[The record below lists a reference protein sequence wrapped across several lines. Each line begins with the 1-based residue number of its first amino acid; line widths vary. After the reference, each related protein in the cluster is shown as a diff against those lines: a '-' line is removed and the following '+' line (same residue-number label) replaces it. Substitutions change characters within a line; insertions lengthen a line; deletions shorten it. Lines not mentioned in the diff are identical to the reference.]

1 MMEHIVAL
9 KLYSN
14 RWRIKGAAT
23 TPMKKTQ
30 IDDAERTCKATA
42 KRKP

>member
-1 MMEHIVAL
+1 MEHKVAL

-14 RWRIKGAAT
+14 RWRIKGVAT

-30 IDDAERTCKATA
+30 IDDAKTHMQSYCET
-42 KRKP
+42 

>member
-1 MMEHIVAL
+1 MEQRLAL

-30 IDDAERTCKATA
+30 IDDVETHMQSYCET
-42 KRKP
+42 